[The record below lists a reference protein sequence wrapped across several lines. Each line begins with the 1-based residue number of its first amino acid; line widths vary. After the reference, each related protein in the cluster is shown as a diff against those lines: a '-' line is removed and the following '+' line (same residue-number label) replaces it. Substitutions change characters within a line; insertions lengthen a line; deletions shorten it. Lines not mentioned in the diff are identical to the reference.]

1 MAICYTCMY
10 IIDEYDIINLSN
22 KRGAYYMKLMNTLS
36 NETILTSYKQQGFD
50 RLQLEF
56 LEKRLNEGV
65 NVARFAHKEYSVNQ
79 MKLLNEAL
87 KKDIDI
93 TLANNIEFTIDQMRH
108 IISGLEMGLDV
119 SIYALPKYR
128 ATQMS
133 VIKQALKDG
142 LELEFFL
149 RDDVT
154 FADLWYEYAQ
164 MSNKKRREAKV
175 A

>member
-1 MAICYTCMY
+1 
-10 IIDEYDIINLSN
+10 
-22 KRGAYYMKLMNTLS
+22 
-36 NETILTSYKQQGFD
+36 
-50 RLQLEF
+50 
-56 LEKRLNEGV
+56 
-65 NVARFAHKEYSVNQ
+65 

-87 KKDIDI
+87 KKGIDI

-108 IISGLEMGLDV
+108 VISGLEMGLDV

-154 FADLWYEYAQ
+154 FVDLWYEYAQ
-164 MSNKKRREAKV
+164 MSNKKRREANV